1 MLNSHQGSEFTP
13 HVTSRC
19 KAPCILARTMEVLLG
34 SDLSSNIEASL
45 GFSLTPFNVIVSLH
59 IEFTR
64 SHWVSLSAGGSPN
77 HAAWMA
83 VLQYLQ
89 GYTASPQAR
98 LLPQQGTVPSPAG
111 GEMASS
117 FHSPVITSFGG
128 YIPST
133 WSLYIGSKPWFANL
147 FNQFGHYHLNHQ
159 HTRLRPSAC

>member
-1 MLNSHQGSEFTP
+1 VLNSHRGSEFAP

-19 KAPCILARTMEVLLG
+19 RFHAFQHEPWRSILG

-45 GFSLTPFNVIVSLH
+45 GFSLTPFNVIVSL
-59 IEFTR
+59 T
-64 SHWVSLSAGGSPN
+64 SNSLGPNGSPLSAGGSPS

-98 LLPQQGTVPSPAG
+98 LLPQHGSVPSPAG

-117 FHSPVITSFGG
+117 FHSPVTTSFGG
-128 YIPST
+128 YIPTTCHFIYDLSP
-133 WSLYIGSKPWFANL
+133 GSKFSSINL
-147 FNQFGHYHLNHQ
+147 A
-159 HTRLRPSAC
+159 TIT